1 MSSIQTLISEIIDE
15 KNPVFALKPQMNEL
29 AQRLKKIVD
38 IDKLLCDRIDEGETA
53 TNAGLAVSPTMA
65 IMCADDYV
73 RTVQFIRALHS
84 AILDVNQLK
93 PETPAQVLYAGTGP
107 LAILA
112 IPLMFILTEHQA
124 KFILLDLHQVSID
137 SVEKI
142 VNALKLNKSINAIE
156 KIDAFNYQVDNNN
169 PPDIIILEIM
179 QACLAKE
186 PQVAVSHHLIKQAP
200 KAILIPQEIKIELI
214 MVDSNN
220 EFEFIGENKN
230 KNKTRVRLGNA
241 LSINKEQLLGQT
253 NKGKLALPAIAI
265 QIPKT
270 IPQHLDAKL
279 FTTITTYKHHV
290 LKEYDSGLTCPRAIS
305 CDQDFSLGD
314 TLEFNYQITNQPELK
329 VHVIN

>member
-15 KNPVFALKPQMNEL
+15 ENPVFTLKPQMNEL
-29 AQRLKKIVD
+29 AQRLKKIVN
-38 IDKLLCDRIDEGETA
+38 IDNLICAKIDEGETA
-53 TNAGLAVSPTMA
+53 TNTGLAVSPTMA

-73 RTVQFIRALHS
+73 RTAQFIRALHS
-84 AILDVNQLK
+84 AILDVNKLK
-93 PETPAQVLYAGTGP
+93 PQAPAQVLYAGTGP

-112 IPLMFILTEHQA
+112 IPLMLILTEHQA
-124 KFILLDLHQVSID
+124 KFTLLDLHQVSID
-137 SVEKI
+137 SVEQI
-142 VNALKLNKSINAIE
+142 VNALKLNKLIKAIE
-156 KIDAFNYQVDNNN
+156 KIDAFNYQIDNNN

-200 KAILIPQEIKIELI
+200 KAILIPQEVKIELI
-214 MVDSNN
+214 MVDSKN
-220 EFEFIGENKN
+220 EFEFIGEDKT
-230 KNKTRVRLGNA
+230 KTRVRLGSA
-241 LSINKEQLLGQT
+241 LTINKKQLLRQA
-253 NKGKLALPAIAI
+253 NKGKLTLPAIAI